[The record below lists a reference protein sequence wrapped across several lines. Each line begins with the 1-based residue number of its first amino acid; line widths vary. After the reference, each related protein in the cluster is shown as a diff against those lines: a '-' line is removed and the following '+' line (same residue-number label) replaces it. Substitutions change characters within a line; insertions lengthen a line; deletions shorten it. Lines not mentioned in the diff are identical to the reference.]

1 MVAMY
6 ELVVERHFSAAHFL
20 PDYPGSCSR
29 LHGHNF
35 IVRASVRGGQL
46 NASGMLLDFG
56 VLKKVLLSILEEL
69 DHYSLNDLPA
79 FAACNPTTEN
89 IARWIAQEL
98 GKRELGSAHVH
109 KVEVWETPGQAA
121 AYYPLPQ
128 AG

>member
-1 MVAMY
+1 MY

-20 PDYPGSCSR
+20 PDYPGPCSR

-35 IVRASVRGGQL
+35 IVRASIRGARL

-79 FAACNPTTEN
+79 FTARNPTTEN
-89 IARWIAQEL
+89 VAHWIAQEL
-98 GKRELGSAHVH
+98 GKRELGGAHVH
-109 KVEVWETPGQAA
+109 KVEVWETPGQAV